1 MHCSNLFRI
10 ARTGAAIAIAALTV
24 GALAAP
30 AQAHETPK
38 AGSTCAMSGMT
49 VIDHG
54 EAFVCVSKAAGAKPR
69 WGKAMPVSKSA
80 LTWTDGWIK
89 VAKTGMT
96 AAFGMLKNP
105 TDKPITVIGASSSA
119 SKVLQLHEV
128 VDKDGQ
134 MVMQQKPGG
143 FVIPAGGMLELKP
156 SGNHI
161 MFMKLTKPIT
171 AGAMVPVT
179 LITSD
184 GGLMTAKLMGKVYS
198 GANETYMPGM

>member
-1 MHCSNLFRI
+1 MHRSTLSRI
-10 ARTGAAIAIAALTV
+10 ARVGASIAIAALTV
-24 GALAAP
+24 GALAGP

-49 VIDHG
+49 VIDHS
-54 EAFVCVSKAAGAKPR
+54 EVFVCVSKVAGAKPR
-69 WGKAMPVSKSA
+69 WGKALPVSKSA
-80 LTWTDGWIK
+80 LTWTDGWVK
-89 VAKTGMT
+89 AADTGMS

-105 TDKPITVIGASSSA
+105 TKKPITVIGASSSA

-134 MVMQQKPGG
+134 MVMQQKNGG

-156 SGNHI
+156 GGNHI

>member
-1 MHCSNLFRI
+1 MNRSTIARF

-38 AGSTCAMSGMT
+38 AGSTCAMSGT
-49 VIDHG
+49 TLIDHG
-54 EAFVCVSKAAGAKPR
+54 DVYVCVSKTAGAKPR
-69 WGKAMPVSKSA
+69 WGKGLPVSKSA

-96 AAFGMLKNP
+96 ASFGMLKNP
-105 TDKPITVIGASSSA
+105 TNKPITVIGASSSV

-143 FVIPAGGMLELKP
+143 FTIPAGGMLELKP
-156 SGNHI
+156 SGNHV
-161 MFMKLTKPIT
+161 MFMKITKPIT
-171 AGAMVPVT
+171 AGAMVPVS

-184 GGLMTAKLMGKVYS
+184 GGLMTAKVMGKVYS